1 MTENTTPSLQIHF
14 RAAIGERAEIS
25 ISGTDVKLVSDALMH
40 FGLGSPQA
48 AAAPAAA
55 PAADPT
61 PAPAEKKTRAKK
73 EAAAPV
79 EKPVET
85 PVESQPATTQ
95 PADAPAASEGNAA
108 AAASEPE
115 TTAAPAASSAVSA
128 TPEEAA
134 AAVKAYGAKN
144 GIDAARALLQ
154 KFGFARTGDI
164 TADKAGEIVEAAKV

>member
-14 RAAIGERAEIS
+14 RAAMGDRAEIS
-25 ISGTDVKLVSDALMH
+25 ISGNSVALVARALEH
-40 FGLGSPQA
+40 FGLATPQVVPA
-48 AAAPAAA
+48 GAAPAAE
-55 PAADPT
+55 PA

-79 EKPVET
+79 EKPVGT

-164 TADKAGEIVEAAKV
+164 TAEKAGEIVEAAKV